1 MRKRLR
7 KIFADALPANGLAG
21 VYNAFDIV
29 GDIAITKMPNASI
42 VNVEQLAEAIMNRHK
57 NVKTVFVQET
67 GVRGCFRLRGLT
79 HVAGENRTC
88 TVHKESGCSF
98 MVDVEKCYFSPRL
111 SGERM
116 RIAQLVRRD
125 ETVVNMFAG
134 VGCFSIIVA
143 KHMNGAKVFSIDIN
157 PAAVQFMSDN
167 VRLNRVY
174 GKVIPLLGDS
184 KEIVEH
190 KLRCVADRVL
200 LPLPE
205 KALEYLPSAILA
217 LKPTGGWIHYF
228 DFEHAHKSESP
239 VEKSKLKVAEK
250 LDELG
255 VDWEFGFSRVVRK
268 VGPNWYQVVLDI
280 QLPRLHTNL
289 NNYSHYVSM
298 RELE

>member
-1 MRKRLR
+1 
-7 KIFADALPANGLAG
+7 
-21 VYNAFDIV
+21 
-29 GDIAITKMPNASI
+29 
-42 VNVEQLAEAIMNRHK
+42 
-57 NVKTVFVQET
+57 
-67 GVRGCFRLRGLT
+67 
-79 HVAGENRTC
+79 
-88 TVHKESGCSF
+88 
-98 MVDVEKCYFSPRL
+98 
-111 SGERM
+111 
-116 RIAQLVRRD
+116 
-125 ETVVNMFAG
+125 MFAG

-205 KALEYLPSAILA
+205 KALEYLPPAILA